1 MSIVQLLGI
10 KRFDKQMAVH
20 TVTQNTDVILE
31 LEFQNHLSNSSHKHG
46 VLDHGKH
53 KKCQV
58 KKLDKQKVSC
68 AT

>member
-31 LEFQNHLSNSSHKHG
+31 LEFQNHLSNSSHNM
-46 VLDHGKH
+46 VF
-53 KKCQV
+53 
-58 KKLDKQKVSC
+58 
-68 AT
+68 